1 MPYEQYEEDEVKD
14 AQPVTS
20 DGAAPPL
27 GGSEAAR
34 WRRVGPAAIAVVPVS
49 MLFGVLAVRAD
60 WSLLE
65 VVAISLLGF
74 SGSVQFAVLP
84 LAESGAGFFTMLLV
98 TASINSRYLP
108 IAYTSAARLPS
119 AAGERACLAHMLGDE
134 AYATEHERDS
144 GAGLWGIRLS
154 IFAAWVLAGLVGALL
169 GRVIPTNW
177 LGADVN
183 LGYPASVVLMYLS
196 AAQLR
201 ARLWHNER
209 RSAVLAAA
217 VLSAGLALLLIQWF
231 GPVYFWIPSILLTTV
246 ILGRVW
252 P

>member
-1 MPYEQYEEDEVKD
+1 MRE
-14 AQPVTS
+14 AQPATG
-20 DGAAPPL
+20 DGVAPPA
-27 GGSEAAR
+27 GTSKAATL
-34 WRRVGPAAIAVVPVS
+34 RRVAPAAIAVVPVS

-65 VVAISLLGF
+65 VVAMSLLGF
-74 SGSVQFAVLP
+74 SGSGQFALLP

-119 AAGERACLAHMLGDE
+119 AAGKRACVAHMLGDE

-144 GAGLWGIRLS
+144 GACVWWIRVT
-154 IFAAWVLAGLVGALL
+154 IFTTWVLAGLLGALL
-169 GRVIPTNW
+169 GQVIPTAW

-196 AAQLR
+196 ASQLR
-201 ARLWHNER
+201 ARLWNNEQR
-209 RSAVLAAA
+209 RSAMLAASG
-217 VLSAGLALLLIQWF
+217 LSAGLALLLIQWF
-231 GPVYFWIPSILLTTV
+231 GPVYFWIPSILLATV
-246 ILGRVW
+246 ILGKAW